1 MKRYFTIYEEVKE
14 QYYKIPKAFMLEES
28 KYFEMSPMAKL
39 IYSILSDRNSV
50 SIKNKWVD
58 EEKRVYFVYKQEEL
72 CKILGI
78 KHTATARKYLKEL
91 ETYELLERVRQ
102 GLNKPDRLYLLHPEV
117 TEEEI
122 YKILNN
128 EETQEKEEENSDET
142 SKINGQIKNDYQEN
156 QKIATGQIKNDY
168 QENQNLSSSNINNNN
183 TNDINNIKKEKGKK
197 KTKKEPT
204 QTEIDEVINA
214 YTSNEELKATLIE
227 FVKFRKSIKRV
238 ITTYALELIIKK
250 LDRLANDDNTKIE
263 ILNESIMNGW
273 NGVFPLK
280 DNSTPNNK
288 NKGGFNNESRSN
300 TSKNN
305 EPSKGKSEDEHDAEY
320 WKEQNRIL
328 DEMLDSYLQM

>member
-14 QYYKIPKAFMLEES
+14 QYYRIPKAFMLEES

-142 SKINGQIKNDYQEN
+142 SKINGQIK
-156 QKIATGQIKNDY
+156 IDY

-204 QTEIDEVINA
+204 QTEIDEVVNA
-214 YTSNEELKATLIE
+214 YTSNEELKTAIIE
-227 FVKFRKSIKRV
+227 FVKFRKGMGKGRFM
-238 ITTYALELIIKK
+238 TTYAVKLLTKK
-250 LDRLANDDNTKIE
+250 LDRFANDDNAKIE
-263 ILNESIMNGW
+263 IINKSILNGW
-273 NGVFPLK
+273 TDIYELK
-280 DNSTPNNK
+280 EPCK

-305 EPSKGKSEDEHDAEY
+305 EPSKGESKEEHDAEY

>member
-91 ETYELLERVRQ
+91 ESYELLERVRQ

-142 SKINGQIKNDYQEN
+142 SKINGQIKIDYQEN
-156 QKIATGQIKNDY
+156 QKIAIGQIKNDY

-183 TNDINNIKKEKGKK
+183 TNDINNIKKEKEKK

-214 YTSNEELKATLIE
+214 YTSNEELKATLVE

-238 ITTYALELIIKK
+238 MTTRALELLIKK

-273 NGVFPLK
+273 NGIFPLK
-280 DNSTPNNK
+280 DNSTPK

-305 EPSKGKSEDEHDAEY
+305 EPSKGKSEEHDAEY

>member
-14 QYYKIPKAFMLEES
+14 QYYRIPKAFMLEES

-128 EETQEKEEENSDET
+128 EETQEKEKENSDET

-156 QKIATGQIKNDY
+156 QKIAIGQIKIDY

-214 YTSNEELKATLIE
+214 YTSNEELKATLTE

-238 ITTYALELIIKK
+238 ITTYAVKLLTKK
-250 LDRLANDDNTKIE
+250 LDRFANDDNTKIE
-263 ILNESIMNGW
+263 IINKSILSGW
-273 NGVFPLK
+273 SDIYELK
-280 DNSTPNNK
+280 EPCK
-288 NKGGFNNESRSN
+288 NKGGFNNE
-300 TSKNN
+300 
-305 EPSKGKSEDEHDAEY
+305 PSKGKPKEEHDAEY

>member
-128 EETQEKEEENSDET
+128 EKTQEKEEENSDEA
-142 SKINGQIKNDYQEN
+142 SKIN
-156 QKIATGQIKNDY
+156 GQIKNDY

-238 ITTYALELIIKK
+238 MTTHALELLIKK
-250 LDRLANDDNTKIE
+250 LDRFANDDNTKIE

-273 NGVFPLK
+273 NGIFPLK
-280 DNSTPNNK
+280 DNSTPINK

-305 EPSKGKSEDEHDAEY
+305 EPSKGKSKDEHDAEY

>member
-91 ETYELLERVRQ
+91 ESYELLERVRQ

-156 QKIATGQIKNDY
+156 Q
-168 QENQNLSSSNINNNN
+168 NLSSSNINNNN

-197 KTKKEPT
+197 KTKQEPT
-204 QTEIDEVINA
+204 QTEIDEVVNA
-214 YTSNEELKATLIE
+214 YTSNEELKTAIIE
-227 FVKFRKSIKRV
+227 FVKFRKGMGKGRFM
-238 ITTYALELIIKK
+238 TTYAVKLLTKK
-250 LDRLANDDNTKIE
+250 LDRFANDDNTKIE
-263 ILNESIMNGW
+263 IINKSILNGW
-273 NGVFPLK
+273 SDVYELK
-280 DNSTPNNK
+280 EPCK

-300 TSKNN
+300 TSKDN

>member
-14 QYYKIPKAFMLEES
+14 QYYKIPKVFMLEES
-28 KYFEMSPMAKL
+28 KYFEMSAMAKL

-58 EEKRVYFVYKQEEL
+58 EEKRVYFIYKQEEL

-78 KHTATARKYLKEL
+78 KHTSTARKYLKEL
-91 ETYELLERVRQ
+91 ESYELLERVRQ

-168 QENQNLSSSNINNNN
+168 QENQNLSSSNSNNNN
-183 TNDINNIKKEKGKK
+183 TNDINNIKKE
-197 KTKKEPT
+197 
-204 QTEIDEVINA
+204 
-214 YTSNEELKATLIE
+214 
-227 FVKFRKSIKRV
+227 
-238 ITTYALELIIKK
+238 
-250 LDRLANDDNTKIE
+250 
-263 ILNESIMNGW
+263 
-273 NGVFPLK
+273 
-280 DNSTPNNK
+280 
-288 NKGGFNNESRSN
+288 
-300 TSKNN
+300 
-305 EPSKGKSEDEHDAEY
+305 
-320 WKEQNRIL
+320 
-328 DEMLDSYLQM
+328 

>member
-142 SKINGQIKNDYQEN
+142 SKINGQIKIDYQEN

-183 TNDINNIKKEKGKK
+183 TNDINNKKEKTKK
-197 KTKKEPT
+197 KNNKKEPT
-204 QTEIDEVINA
+204 QTEIDEVISA
-214 YTSNEELKATLIE
+214 YTSNEELKTALIE

-238 ITTYALELIIKK
+238 MTTHALELLIKK
-250 LDRLANDDNTKIE
+250 LDRFANDDNTKIE

-273 NGVFPLK
+273 NGIFPLK
-280 DNSTPNNK
+280 DNSTPINK
-288 NKGGFNNESRSN
+288 NKGGFNNESRGN

-305 EPSKGKSEDEHDAEY
+305 ESSKGKSEEHDAEY